1 MCFEKKLNDIDM
13 KLERRYAYL
22 YIVKSYCSIYFH
34 YSLLKSLKILLNL
47 FVNYSV
53 VYKIFAGNLTIDA
66 NNILFSAYTSFAQL
80 FVYVNEWLKS
90 IYTHVLIKEELVCG

>member
-1 MCFEKKLNDIDM
+1 
-13 KLERRYAYL
+13 
-22 YIVKSYCSIYFH
+22 
-34 YSLLKSLKILLNL
+34 
-47 FVNYSV
+47 V